1 MKIKEAEFIKSA
13 PSLEQCPTSNFP
25 EFAFAG
31 RSNVGK
37 SSLINY
43 LTHHKKL
50 ARTSSEPGRT
60 RMLNYYLINKSMYFV
75 DLPGYGYAKVSR
87 ATRNAWQREMK
98 RYLSDREQLRAII
111 QVVDIRH
118 DAGPLDLEMAEKIR
132 EIGVPWLLVVTK
144 ADKISK
150 SSQQQQVAKIAKTL
164 GMDNKNRI
172 FLVSSEKQFGEE
184 SLLNELAK
192 LR

>member
-13 PSLEQCPTSNFP
+13 PTLEQCPTSNFP

>member
-1 MKIKEAEFIKSA
+1 
-13 PSLEQCPTSNFP
+13 
-25 EFAFAG
+25 
-31 RSNVGK
+31 
-37 SSLINY
+37 
-43 LTHHKKL
+43 
-50 ARTSSEPGRT
+50 
-60 RMLNYYLINKSMYFV
+60 MYFV

-172 FLVSSEKQFGEE
+172 CLVSSEKQFGEE

>member
-13 PSLEQCPTSNFP
+13 PTLEHCPTTNFP

>member
-1 MKIKEAEFIKSA
+1 M
-13 PSLEQCPTSNFP
+13 
-25 EFAFAG
+25 
-31 RSNVGK
+31 
-37 SSLINY
+37 
-43 LTHHKKL
+43 
-50 ARTSSEPGRT
+50 
-60 RMLNYYLINKSMYFV
+60 
-75 DLPGYGYAKVSR
+75 
-87 ATRNAWQREMK
+87 
-98 RYLSDREQLRAII
+98 RAII

-150 SSQQQQVAKIAKTL
+150 SNQQQQVAKIVKTL
-164 GMDNKNRI
+164 GMEDKNRI

>member
-13 PSLEQCPTSNFP
+13 PTLEHCPTTNFP

-98 RYLSDREQLRAII
+98 RYLARPRTIASDHSSC
-111 QVVDIRH
+111 RH
-118 DAGPLDLEMAEKIR
+118 
-132 EIGVPWLLVVTK
+132 
-144 ADKISK
+144 
-150 SSQQQQVAKIAKTL
+150 SS
-164 GMDNKNRI
+164 
-172 FLVSSEKQFGEE
+172 
-184 SLLNELAK
+184 
-192 LR
+192 